1 MDKIKVVKDFLT
13 PEECDF
19 YIKYIESNIDKFHL
33 TETSKRFIWLFGNEL
48 ASNDHKSLRSN
59 TDLSLLSDIKGK
71 IRDLFRLVEKTS
83 KELYENG
90 NDLYVTSFAMTKQV
104 PGSFILLHDD
114 TNGGAI
120 KSFDYSSIIY
130 LNTMKRDGV
139 LEFPNLNYSY
149 SPQAGDLVIFPSDD
163 PVRIHQ
169 VAKISE
175 DRYSLPIFL
184 TKNISYRIEE

>member
-1 MDKIKVVKDFLT
+1 MDKIEVIKDFLT

-19 YIKYIESNIDKFHL
+19 YIKYIDSNIEKFHQ
-33 TETSKRFIWLFGNEL
+33 TETSKRLIWLFGNEL

-59 TDLSLLSDIKGK
+59 TDLSLLSDIESKV
-71 IRDLFRLVEKTS
+71 RSLFRLVEKTA
-83 KELYENG
+83 EEIYESGDN
-90 NDLYVTSFAMTKQV
+90 LYVTSFALTKQI
-104 PGSFILLHDD
+104 PGSVILLHDD

-130 LNTMKRDGV
+130 LNTMKQDGV

-149 SPQAGDLVIFPSDD
+149 SPQAGDLVIFPSAD
-163 PVRIHQ
+163 PIRIHQ

-184 TKNISYRIEE
+184 TKNIFYKIQE

>member
-1 MDKIKVVKDFLT
+1 MDKIKVIKNFLT

-19 YIKYIESNIDKFHL
+19 YIKYIDSNINKFHL

-59 TDLSLLSDIKGK
+59 TDLSLLSDIESKVK
-71 IRDLFRLVEKTS
+71 SLFRLIEKTAKDVYQS
-83 KELYENG
+83 DDE
-90 NDLYVTSFAMTKQV
+90 LYVTSFTMTKQI
-104 PGSFILLHDD
+104 PGSVILLHDD

-130 LNTMKRDGV
+130 LNTMKKDGA

-149 SPQAGDLVIFPSDD
+149 SPQAGDLVMFPSGD
-163 PVRIHQ
+163 PIRIHQ

-184 TKNISYRIEE
+184 TKNIIYKIQE

>member
-1 MDKIKVVKDFLT
+1 MDKIRIIKDFLT
-13 PEECDF
+13 PEECNF
-19 YIKYIESNIDKFHL
+19 YVKYIESNLDKFYL

-59 TDLSLLSDIKGK
+59 TDLSLLSDIESKVK
-71 IRDLFRLVEKTS
+71 SLFRVVEKTA
-83 KELYENG
+83 KETYESVDN
-90 NDLYVTSFAMTKQV
+90 LYVTSFAMTKQI
-104 PGSFILLHDD
+104 PGSVILLHDD
-114 TNGGAI
+114 TNGGSI

-130 LNTMKRDGV
+130 LNTMKQDGV

-149 SPQAGDLVIFPSDD
+149 SPQAGDLVMFPSGD
-163 PVRIHQ
+163 PIRIHQ

-184 TKNISYRIEE
+184 TKNIFYKIQE